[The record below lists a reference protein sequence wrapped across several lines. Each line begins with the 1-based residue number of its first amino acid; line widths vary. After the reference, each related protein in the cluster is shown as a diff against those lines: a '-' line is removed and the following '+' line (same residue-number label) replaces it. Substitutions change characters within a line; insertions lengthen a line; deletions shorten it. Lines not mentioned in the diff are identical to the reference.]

1 MRTTYWFLLL
11 GLMLLTVCLALL
23 IPLFTD
29 RNEPS
34 STNTRF
40 VQGDVYEETPYDLLP
55 HRPAWACGRECAA

>member
-29 RNEPS
+29 RREPS
-34 STNTRF
+34 GANTHF
-40 VQGDVYEETPYDLLP
+40 VQGGVHEEETANDIPPRL
-55 HRPAWACGRECAA
+55 PAWSCG